1 MEDNL
6 NLNESAAACGED
18 AAIRQGAEEAAGGL
32 SVEEA
37 LNQLEELLRQMEDE
51 GASLEKSFENYE
63 KGIRLI
69 RYCNDKIDQVEK
81 KVQIMSADGSTND
94 FQ

>member
-1 MEDNL
+1 MGDNL
-6 NLNESAAACGED
+6 DSVEGIGGGQPEVAGE
-18 AAIRQGAEEAAGGL
+18 EL
-32 SVEEA
+32 TVEEA
-37 LNQLEELLRQMEDE
+37 LAQLEELLRQMEEE

-63 KGIRLI
+63 KGVRLI

>member
-1 MEDNL
+1 MGDNRDSV
-6 NLNESAAACGED
+6 EGIGGGQPEETGE
-18 AAIRQGAEEAAGGL
+18 EL
-32 SVEEA
+32 TVEEA
-37 LNQLEELLRQMEDE
+37 LAQLEELLRQMEEE

-63 KGIRLI
+63 KGVRLI

>member
-1 MEDNL
+1 MGDNL
-6 NLNESAAACGED
+6 DSVEGIGGGQPETGE
-18 AAIRQGAEEAAGGL
+18 EL
-32 SVEEA
+32 TVEEA
-37 LNQLEELLRQMEDE
+37 LAQLEELLRQMEEE

-63 KGIRLI
+63 KGVRLI